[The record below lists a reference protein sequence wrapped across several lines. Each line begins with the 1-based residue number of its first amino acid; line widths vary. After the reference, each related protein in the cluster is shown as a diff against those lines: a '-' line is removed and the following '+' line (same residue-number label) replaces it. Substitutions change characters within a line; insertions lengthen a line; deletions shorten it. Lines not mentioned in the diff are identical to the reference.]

1 MSNLIRLESLGLH
14 VGGCGISQMAESFLE
29 T

>member
-1 MSNLIRLESLGLH
+1 MSDLIRPKSLGLH
-14 VGGCGISQMAESFLE
+14 VGGCGISDMAKSFLE